1 MTDEVQASFDARATR
16 YDENRRNLI
25 PNFDEYYR
33 IGVDALAYEG
43 ISPRVLD
50 LGGGT
55 GLSTSYLLERY
66 PEARVTLL
74 DFSEEML
81 AIARERFRDNP
92 NIGFAVG
99 DYRVFRPAETFD
111 IVISGLSI
119 HHLSTQEKRDLAVSI
134 FGVLTP
140 TGEFVNADLVRCAD
154 EHLEQKM
161 HRHLHAFMRAT
172 MSADEVEH
180 FIVSQR
186 IDRPEPLEDQLDFL
200 HSAGFTV
207 AECLYR
213 YWIYGVFYGRK

>member
-1 MTDEVQASFDARATR
+1 MADEVQASFNARATI
-16 YDENRRNLI
+16 YDGNRRSLI

-43 ISPRVLD
+43 TSPRVLD

-81 AIARERFRDNP
+81 AVARERFKGNP

-99 DYRVFRPAETFD
+99 DYREFCPTETFD
-111 IVISGLSI
+111 VVISGLSI
-119 HHLSTQEKRDLAVSI
+119 HHLSALEKRVLAVSI
-134 FGVLTP
+134 SGVLAP
-140 TGEFVNADLVRCAD
+140 AGEFFNADLVRCAD
-154 EHLEQKM
+154 ERLEQEM
-161 HRHLHAFMRAT
+161 HRRLYAFMRAT
-172 MSADEVEH
+172 MSADDVER

-186 IDRPEPLEDQLDFL
+186 IDRPETLEDQLDFL
-200 HSAGFTV
+200 RSAGFAV
-207 AECLYR
+207 VECLYR